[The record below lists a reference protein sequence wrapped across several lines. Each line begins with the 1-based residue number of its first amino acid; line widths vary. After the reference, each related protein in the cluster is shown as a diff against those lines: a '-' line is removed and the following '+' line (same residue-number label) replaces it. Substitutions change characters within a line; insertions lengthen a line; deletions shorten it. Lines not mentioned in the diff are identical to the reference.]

1 MADDRPVYRPFED
14 LQELVAKKK
23 MKLREAPAPAPA
35 PQEDEPVDFEE
46 VMKDVRVLR
55 RADRRVERK
64 APVRVAGPS
73 RSRDRDREEKRL
85 LAEALRDETFNVVN
99 MPEYME
105 GFVEGTDPVTLEK
118 LRAGEFSVQ
127 KSLDLHG
134 FPVEEANLLFHEFL
148 SDAIRLGLKCVK
160 VIHGRGLKSPGQPV
174 LREEL
179 KSWIVRAMHRKWV
192 VAFANARMPEG
203 GPGATCI
210 LLRSTPS
217 KKRIHIIG

>member
-1 MADDRPVYRPFED
+1 MADDRPTYRPFED
-14 LQELVAKKK
+14 LNELVAKRK
-23 MKLREAPAPAPA
+23 MKLREQPTPSPAPE
-35 PQEDEPVDFEE
+35 EDEPVDFRE
-46 VMKDVRVLR
+46 VMKDVRGLPQHGKR
-55 RADRRVERK
+55 LERK
-64 APVRVAGPS
+64 APVRVPEPS
-73 RSRDRDREEKRL
+73 RDREEKRL
-85 LAEALRDETFNVVN
+85 LTEALRDDSFNVVN

-105 GFVEGTDPVTLEK
+105 GFVEGTDPITMEK

-134 FPVEEANLLFHEFL
+134 FPVEEANLLFHEFIT
-148 SDAIRLGLKCVK
+148 DAVRLGLKCVK

-203 GPGATCI
+203 GPGATHI